1 MVNRKRSKCSRR
13 SRRGRKLRERPI
25 SKYRRRTAY
34 RRRSNRRRK
43 SSRKRNLKGGAFN
56 EGDVVTTPV
65 GEELGVR
72 YQVESCDDNTCTVC
86 LFLGA
91 EGNSDSCFNV
101 ALAELELAPHD
112 PAPPPA
118 HPRPQLTPRP
128 AAAFARP
135 APAPFN
141 VGDVVSTWVAGRIG
155 RRYQVKSCD
164 GDTCTVWLFPRTEG
178 DEEELLEVPCDNMRI
193 VTGTT

>member
-1 MVNRKRSKCSRR
+1 MVNRTRSKCSRR
-13 SRRGRKLRERPI
+13 SRRGRKLREGRI

-43 SSRKRNLKGGAFN
+43 SSRKRNLKGGGPFKA
-56 EGDVVTTPV
+56 GDVVSTPLA
-65 GEELGVR
+65 EELGIR
-72 YQVESCDDNTCTVC
+72 YQVKSCDDDACTVS
-86 LFLGA
+86 LFPPAQG
-91 EGNSDSCFNV
+91 DSYFNV
-101 ALAELELAPHD
+101 SLADLELAPHD

-128 AAAFARP
+128 AAAR

-141 VGDVVSTWVAGRIG
+141 EGDVVSTWVAERMG

-164 GDTCTVWLFPRTEG
+164 GDTCTVRLFPRTEG
-178 DEEELLEVPCDNMRI
+178 DSDRVLTIPCDNMRHA
-193 VTGTT
+193 